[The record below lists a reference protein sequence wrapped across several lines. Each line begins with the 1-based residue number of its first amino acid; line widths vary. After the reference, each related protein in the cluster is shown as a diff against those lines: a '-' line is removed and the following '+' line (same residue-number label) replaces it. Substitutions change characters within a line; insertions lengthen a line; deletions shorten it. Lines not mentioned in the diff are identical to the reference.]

1 MPLSSIKFS
10 LAREIHTIRQCK
22 SLMSEFSIT
31 ICYLLYQ
38 IFRRRQDLVLPWSQN
53 HPRYSCLC
61 HGTTKLSW
69 ISEKNK
75 TEVLCI
81 YPKKTPKPNKQ
92 TNKNTA
98 KKKPTKT
105 NPPQTNKSKTNQ
117 TKNPNKEKATN
128 SKPPYFVLCPFI
140 IFYYVKHIL

>member
-1 MPLSSIKFS
+1 MINQGSGVPLSSIKFS

-81 YPKKTPKPNKQ
+81 YPKKTPKPNQQ

-98 KKKPTKT
+98 KTKPTKN
-105 NPPQTNKSKTNQ
+105 NPPKQ
-117 TKNPNKEKATN
+117 TKAKPTKQKTQTKKKPQTANPLILF
-128 SKPPYFVLCPFI
+128 SVLS
-140 IFYYVKHIL
+140 